1 MNELQ
6 KVFKF
11 QGNQVRTI
19 LREGEPWFVAKDV
32 CDILG
37 LEQVP
42 RAMDRLDDDEGGLLK
57 VTHPQTQEKEIEV
70 NAVNEPGLYRL
81 IFNSNKSEAKA
92 FKHWVFHEVLPSIR
106 KTGKYELAANTDT
119 KIKQLT
125 GQVKEMTE
133 MLEIY
138 SDQIT
143 SGFLDHNLDY
153 LTEKEACKVFKRP
166 NGFFRSELVY
176 DGYLKSEWG
185 VLRITEKGKEFGEEF
200 FVSGRRKNPFSFR
213 WRREVFEGIVK
224 KWDDFAKPPGGS
236 D

>member
-6 KVFKF
+6 KVFEF
-11 QGNQVRTI
+11 QKNPVRTVF
-19 LREGEPWFVAKDV
+19 RDDEPWFVAKDV

-42 RAMDRLDDDEGGLLK
+42 RAMDRLDDDEVRLELIP
-57 VTHPQTQEKEIEV
+57 HPQNPELEIEV
-70 NAVNEPGLYRL
+70 NVISEPGLYRL
-81 IFNSNKSEAKA
+81 IFNSNKPEAKA
-92 FKHWVFHEVLPSIR
+92 FKHWVFYEVLPSLR
-106 KTGKYELAANTDT
+106 KTGKYELPANTNR

-125 GQVKEMTE
+125 GQVEQFKEFTE
-133 MLEIY
+133 AY

-166 NGFFRSELVY
+166 NGFFRSELVHY
-176 DGYLKSEWG
+176 GYMKSDWG
-185 VLRITEKGKEFGEEF
+185 VMRITEKGKETGEEF
-200 FVSGRRKNPFSFR
+200 FVSGRRKKPFSFR
-213 WRREVFEGIVK
+213 WKREVFEGIVK
-224 KWDDFAKPPGGS
+224 KWDDFVKPPEVV